1 MSLILI
7 IMETKKETVML
18 NQSWWFQNLEYL
30 NKLVQYD
37 QY

>member
-7 IMETKKETVML
+7 IMETKKETVM

-30 NKLVQYD
+30 NKLVQYG